1 MASQVSRS
9 RAVSLPVG
17 TLTFLFTDIEGSTRL
32 VAALGPAFGPL
43 LERHH
48 ALLRA
53 AIEDAGGVEV
63 STEGDAFF
71 AVFQSA
77 VAAVTA
83 AAAAQRSLA
92 AEPWPS
98 NVGAIRVR
106 MGLHTGEGVLGGDD
120 YVGLDVNRAAR
131 IAAAAHGGQIL
142 VSAATS
148 TIVRGS
154 LRGDLRLRE
163 LGEFRL
169 KDLDAPERLVQLSGP
184 GLADDFPPL
193 RTLETPSNLPA
204 EMTSF
209 VGRERE
215 VGDVCELVRRSRL
228 VTLTGPGGSGKT
240 RLSLRVAEQLRPEY
254 PGGAFFVE
262 LAAISDAG
270 LIATTIAQAIG
281 LREDPQRPVVE
292 VLEAHLRDLH
302 MLLVA
307 DNFEQVVDGA
317 PLVGRLLGTAPHLAV
332 LASSREVL
340 HLRGEQEYPVPPL
353 GVPDA
358 SALPPPES
366 LTRFDAV
373 ALFIQR
379 ARAVLPDF
387 ELDAQNA
394 GAIAAICIRLDGLPL
409 AIELAAARCKL
420 LDPVA
425 ILSRLDRSLA
435 LLTSSA
441 RDVPERQRTLRGAI
455 SWSYDLLDTPERTLF
470 RRLAVFVGGCTVG
483 GATAICD
490 PDDELGL
497 DILDALGSLH
507 DKSLLKR
514 VGSPDGEPRF
524 LMLETIRDYG
534 LERLIED
541 GEAELVLRRHEDYFV
556 ALARAAEPELLG
568 THPTEW
574 LDRLEAEQDEIRAAI
589 QRAADDGRIEI
600 ALDTAAALWRFWQQR
615 GHLVE
620 GRETLRAL
628 LDQPTAASPTKARA
642 RALGGFGG
650 VAYWQA
656 DTAAAGQAYAEAVNI
671 ERGLGDQAGLAEALY
686 NAGFVDTLNGDG
698 LRARAEYDEAI
709 RIYEAIGDGRGLLNV
724 REALVFI
731 LLHSGDLS
739 AARAVQRQT
748 LADFRITG
756 EPLRIGSALSVGTMI
771 DMLDG
776 KFDAA
781 HESLDEALAMFR
793 AAGDMQRV
801 SSLLTMAASLAL
813 GEGDADRA
821 ARLNGATAS
830 LMEPL
835 GNVGTPIQ
843 LLRMT
848 DPMPATRA
856 ALGDEAFEAAYAAG
870 RSLSLDEALEL
881 ARAKTTQP

>member
-1 MASQVSRS
+1 MASQVSRP
-9 RAVSLPVG
+9 RAASLPVG

-43 LERHH
+43 IERHH
-48 ALLRA
+48 AVLRA
-53 AIEDAGGVEV
+53 AIEAAGGIEV

-71 AVFQSA
+71 VVFQSA
-77 VAAVTA
+77 VAAVKA

-92 AEPWPS
+92 AEPWAPG
-98 NVGAIRVR
+98 VGAIRVR
-106 MGLHTGEGVLGGDD
+106 MGLHTGEGILGGDD
-120 YVGLDVNRAAR
+120 YVGLDVHRAAR

-142 VSAATS
+142 ASAATA

-154 LRGDLRLRE
+154 LPGDLRLRE

-169 KDLDAPERLVQLSGP
+169 KDLDTPERLAQLSGP
-184 GLADDFPPL
+184 GLADDFPPP

-204 EMTSF
+204 EVTSF

-215 VGDVCELVRRSRL
+215 VGEVCELVRRSRL

-254 PGGAFFVE
+254 AGGAFFVE
-262 LAAISDAG
+262 LAPISDAG
-270 LIATTIAQAIG
+270 LIPTTIAQAMG

-292 VLEAHLRDLH
+292 LLETHLRDLH
-302 MLLVA
+302 LLLVA
-307 DNFEQVVDGA
+307 DNFEQVVGGA
-317 PLVGRLLGTAPHLAV
+317 LLVGRLLGTAPHLTV

-353 GVPDA
+353 GVPDS
-358 SALPPPES
+358 SALPPFES

-379 ARAVLPDF
+379 ARAVRPDF

-394 GAIAAICIRLDGLPL
+394 SAVAAICIRLDGLPL
-409 AIELAAARCKL
+409 AIELAAARSKL
-420 LDPVA
+420 FDPMA

-455 SWSYDLLDTPERTLF
+455 AWSHDLLDTPERTLF
-470 RRLAVFVGGCTVG
+470 RRLAVFVGGCTG
-483 GATAICD
+483 DGARAVCD
-490 PDDELGL
+490 PNDELGFDIL
-497 DILDALGSLH
+497 DILGTLV
-507 DKSLLKR
+507 DKSLLKPVR
-514 VGSPDGEPRF
+514 SPGGEPRF
-524 LMLETIRDYG
+524 LMLETIREYG
-534 LERLIED
+534 LERLTES
-541 GEAELVLRRHEDYFV
+541 GEAELIQRRHEDHFV

-568 THPTEW
+568 AHPTEW
-574 LDRLEAEQDEIRAAI
+574 LDRLDAEQDDLRAAI
-589 QRAADDGRIEI
+589 QRAADDGRIEV

-620 GRETLRAL
+620 ARETLRAL
-628 LDQPTAASPTKARA
+628 LDRPPAASPTKARA
-642 RALGGFGG
+642 RALGGLGS

-656 DTAAAGQAYAEAVNI
+656 DTTTARRAYAEAVDI
-671 ERGLGDQAGLAEALY
+671 ERRLDDQAGLAEALY
-686 NAGFVDTLNGDG
+686 NAGFVDALIGDG
-698 LRARAEYDEAI
+698 PRARAVYDEAI
-709 RIYEAIGDGRGLLNV
+709 RIYEAIGDRRGLLNV

-739 AARAVQRQT
+739 AARAVEQQT
-748 LADFRITG
+748 LADFRIAG
-756 EPLRIGSALSVGTMI
+756 ESLRIASALSAVTAI
-771 DMLDG
+771 DVLDG
-776 KFDAA
+776 RFEAA

-801 SSLLTMAASLAL
+801 SSLLTMAAALAL
-813 GEGDADRA
+813 GEGEPERA
-821 ARLNGATAS
+821 ARLSGAAAV

-835 GNVGTPIQ
+835 GHVATPMQ
-843 LLRMT
+843 LLRMD
-848 DPMPATRA
+848 DPVPAARA
-856 ALGDEAFEAAYAAG
+856 ALGDQAFEAAYAAG
-870 RSLSLDEALEL
+870 RTLSLDEALEL
-881 ARAKTTQP
+881 AGSKTAEP